1 MIYLTTPAA
10 DSSRRP
16 VDFVLAWEVLP
27 DEIEFKDRVTKRD
40 AYLQAL
46 LEAGL
51 ECEEEEETGETT
63 LKFMKLHVPLDI
75 MKKYAEILK
84 LRMALKASLEDKELE
99 NLAMWEKD
107 AERKDLEMRKSEN
120 SHTSPQVELSYR
132 MLFYV
137 WLEDLGKVRGCPT
150 NTVNR
155 FFKVG

>member
-1 MIYLTTPAA
+1 MEEGTIYLKTPAA
-10 DSSRRP
+10 DSRRKP

-27 DEIEFKDRVTKRD
+27 DEMELKDRVTKRD

-51 ECEEEEETGETT
+51 ECEEEEETGETA

-84 LRMALKASLEDKELE
+84 LRMALKASLEDKELK
-99 NLAMWEKD
+99 NLAMREK
-107 AERKDLEMRKSEN
+107 EVESKDLEMWKSGD

-132 MLFYV
+132 KQF
-137 WLEDLGKVRGCPT
+137 
-150 NTVNR
+150 
-155 FFKVG
+155 